1 MIEKSIVGRLDGR
14 EVAAF
19 TLTNARGT
27 RVKVLELG
35 CRIAEL
41 HLAGRDGRAAD
52 IVLGYD
58 DLSAHAAD
66 TSYFGAVCGRY
77 ANRIAGGRFALDGAV
92 YRVTR
97 NEGANHLHGGTVGF
111 DRKLWAG
118 KVDASRRSIAFAYRS
133 PDGEEGFPGRLDA
146 KLSLSL
152 DDEDRLAIEMTGETD
167 RPTIC
172 NLAHHGYWN
181 LAGHDSGDV
190 LGQKLT
196 LDAPF
201 YTPVDA
207 ALVPTGEILSV
218 AGTGFDFT
226 TGKEIGRDSR
236 GEFDFNAVLAG
247 EAGRLR
253 RAARAF
259 DPVSDRGFELWTD
272 QPGVQLY
279 TGLHLGPAILGKGGH
294 PYCRQAGFALE
305 TQHFPNSPN
314 HAHFPSCRLDPGE
327 TYRHRMEFRFF
338 VSAS

>member
-1 MIEKSIVGRLDGR
+1 MIERSTCGRIDRR

-41 HLAGRDGRAAD
+41 HLAGRDGSQAD

-66 TSYFGAVCGRY
+66 ANYFGAVCGRY
-77 ANRIAGGRFALDGAV
+77 ANRIAGGRFTLDGTA
-92 YRVTR
+92 YQLTR
-97 NEGANHLHGGTVGF
+97 NEGANQLHGGAIGF

-118 KVDASRRSIAFAYRS
+118 KVDASRRSIEFAYS
-133 PDGEEGFPGRLDA
+133 SADGEEGFPGKLYAR
-146 KLSLSL
+146 LSLSL
-152 DDEDRLAIEMTGETD
+152 DDEDRLAMELTAETD

-181 LAGHDSGDV
+181 LAGHASGDV
-190 LGQKLT
+190 LGQRLI

-207 ALVPTGEILSV
+207 ALIPTGEILAV

-226 TGKEIGRDSR
+226 AEKPIGRDCR

-247 EAGRLR
+247 EAGQLR
-253 RAARAF
+253 RAARAI
-259 DPVSDRGFELWTD
+259 DPVSGRGFELWTD
-272 QPGVQLY
+272 QPGVQFY
-279 TGLHLGPAILGKGGH
+279 TGLHLGPAIIGKGGH

-305 TQHFPNSPN
+305 TQHFPDSPN

-338 VSAS
+338 VGAS